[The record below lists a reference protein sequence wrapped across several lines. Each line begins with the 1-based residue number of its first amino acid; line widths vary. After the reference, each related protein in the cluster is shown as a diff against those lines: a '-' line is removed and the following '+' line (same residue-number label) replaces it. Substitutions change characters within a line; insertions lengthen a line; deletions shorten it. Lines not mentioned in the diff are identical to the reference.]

1 MRGELQHPTWW
12 DVSIPRPGARG
23 GRKTQGQNPH
33 PETRRDAAPEI
44 VSVIELCSTRQRE
57 NGRAEGDWRE
67 KAGDKMLAKGSATLS
82 AQTAERA
89 GHPGSL
95 IGSRVGQGE

>member
-44 VSVIELCSTRQRE
+44 VWVIELCSTRLRE
-57 NGRAEGDWRE
+57 SES
-67 KAGDKMLAKGSATLS
+67 KGVA
-82 AQTAERA
+82 
-89 GHPGSL
+89 
-95 IGSRVGQGE
+95 